1 MNPMQPYHP
10 IHFLQEAAEVTEKTA
25 RTDPI
30 GRENAQE
37 SSGAPATNFRAPIGA
52 TQGTAIT
59 GNFLVPFCG

>member
-1 MNPMQPYHP
+1 MTQMQPSNP
-10 IHFLQEAAEVTEKTA
+10 VHFLQEAGEVAEKTA

-30 GRENAQE
+30 GHENAQK
-37 SSGAPATNFRAPIGA
+37 SSGAPVTNFRAPIGA